1 MIQTE
6 PYWSQQIPASGPL
19 VLRRAG
25 GEVPKGY
32 APLGAPWAVRLPP
45 EFMVEG
51 TSLPKETIQLTA
63 AVVASGMQQRI
74 DGFWSTAISAL
85 RPDPVGRVPH
95 SIEGT
100 RSGAALSI
108 PVPDE
113 SCRAEQVRNYLHSR
127 VSARH
132 SPQRPAFVDALLR
145 QLAVLRLPSAGEA
158 RVWRDPAGDW
168 VLQLREEGRL
178 AALFDRLTWAPKKVE
193 APAKAAVQATLGKI
207 SLLHAPS
214 MIATP
219 TSLRGNSET
228 ATLIALARAVQIARI
243 ALACGPETDA
253 TLRIEAGNADL
264 GGKVMQLVLRP
275 DHRGL
280 SLERLARRIAR
291 AFELGI
297 DLPPMEDLLPF
308 HPKQIK
314 GSEPPEG
321 SRAVPDEANIP
332 IRWQTAAKGGRGRWL
347 YAGTRLGDRT
357 WVEGLPFAL
366 APSDAAA
373 LPTRGDIPSFHGLS
387 PVDRAAYLDWIAG
400 PRRSEGARPAFCH
413 LYLQG
418 LEFRLLSDA
427 PDEEEIQPLI
437 DEIAAIAAIVPDGSR
452 LRVATLR
459 LLDWLAARGRT
470 QRGLMI
476 QEGPL
481 ACLVRTGRK
490 VASQG
495 LLETADLQALAR
507 HLLPEGMATTM
518 SDGVEDG
525 LQYRIT
531 APRVALIGRY
541 RSLSGLCD
549 VDRHVFRD
557 GDVLLPDLR
566 GSLRLLRLMQSR
578 VAAPV
583 AGGLE

>member
-1 MIQTE
+1 MTGGE

-19 VLRRAG
+19 VLRREG

-32 APLGAPWAVRLPP
+32 APLGAPWAIRLPP
-45 EFMVEG
+45 EFMG
-51 TSLPKETIQLTA
+51 DGISLPSGTIQLTA
-63 AVVASGMQQRI
+63 AVVAAGMQQRI
-74 DGFWSTAISAL
+74 DSFWSTAISAL

-108 PVPDE
+108 PVADE
-113 SCRAEQVRNYLHSR
+113 SRRAEQMRDYLRSR
-127 VSARH
+127 VSVRH

-158 RVWRDPAGDW
+158 RVWRDQAGDW
-168 VLQLREEGRL
+168 VLQMREEGRL
-178 AALFDRLTWAPKKVE
+178 ATLFDRLTWTPKKAE
-193 APAKAAVQATLGKI
+193 SPAKAAVQATLGKI
-207 SLLHAPS
+207 SLLLAPS
-214 MIATP
+214 MVGTP
-219 TSLRGNSET
+219 VSLRDGSEN
-228 ATLIALARAVQIARI
+228 AALIALARAVQIARI

-253 TLRIEAGNADL
+253 ALRIETGHADL
-264 GGKVMQLVLRP
+264 GGKVMQLVLSP
-275 DHRGL
+275 DHRSL

-308 HPKQIK
+308 QPKQIK

-347 YAGTRLGDRT
+347 YAGTRLSDRSLA
-357 WVEGLPFAL
+357 EGLPFAL
-366 APSDAAA
+366 APADAAA
-373 LPTRGDIPSFHGLS
+373 LPTRGDILSFHGLS
-387 PVDRAAYLDWIAG
+387 PVDRAAYLEWIAG
-400 PRRSEGARPAFCH
+400 PRRSEGARPEFCH

-452 LRVATLR
+452 LRVATLT

-470 QRGLMI
+470 QRCPMN

-490 VASQG
+490 VASRG
-495 LLETADLQALAR
+495 LLDTADLRALAR
-507 HLLPEGMATTM
+507 NLLPEGMAPTM
-518 SDGVEDG
+518 QDGVEDG

-549 VDRHVFRD
+549 VDRYVFLD
-557 GDVLLPDLR
+557 GDAPLPDLR
-566 GSLRLLRLMQSR
+566 GSPRLLRLLQSW